1 VRQAKVTS
9 IKINNKKDYK
19 RGVEKEKEWT
29 GEKEIEN
36 RFLLKK
42 DVASSG

>member
-1 VRQAKVTS
+1 VRQRKVTS

-29 GEKEIEN
+29 GERERERID
-36 RFLLKK
+36 FC
-42 DVASSG
+42 